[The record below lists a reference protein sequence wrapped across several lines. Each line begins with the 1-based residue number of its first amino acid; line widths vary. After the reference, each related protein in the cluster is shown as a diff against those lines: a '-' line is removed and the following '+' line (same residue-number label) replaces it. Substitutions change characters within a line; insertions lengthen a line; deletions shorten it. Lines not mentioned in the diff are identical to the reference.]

1 MFNIEWMKTVT
12 REQFI
17 EQEKHNA
24 AQVPAGDLGMFYDG
38 VVGVKSKPI
47 AVETPKEA
55 VKEPEVTQAPEPAAE
70 PKQETQAE
78 QPAAKEPSAE
88 DGL

>member
-24 AQVPAGDLGMFYDG
+24 AQVPAGDLGAFYDG
-38 VVGVKSKPI
+38 VVGVKSKQVVAKTEPV
-47 AVETPKEA
+47 VEI
-55 VKEPEVTQAPEPAAE
+55 KEPEVAKEADP
-70 PKQETQAE
+70 E
-78 QPAAKEPSAE
+78 QPAPYIKAENEPSA
-88 DGL
+88 